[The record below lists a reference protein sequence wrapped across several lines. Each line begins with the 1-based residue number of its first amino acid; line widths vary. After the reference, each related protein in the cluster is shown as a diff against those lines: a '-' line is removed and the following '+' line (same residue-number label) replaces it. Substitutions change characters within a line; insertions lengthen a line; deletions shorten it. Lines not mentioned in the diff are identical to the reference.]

1 MSPQRELFAS
11 FLAELG
17 LSDPA
22 GLLSRFELYHSLLLE
37 LNVRVNLFSRG
48 TAAEDLWSK
57 HFLDSLLPLKSFD
70 FNGKEVLDF
79 GSGGGLPGI
88 PVKLAVPSCRMT
100 LLDSVRKKTVA
111 MQEMIGRLELEG
123 CSTVWS
129 RLEDLPASGQSYD
142 IILCRALRLEE
153 RYLKP
158 LRQLLRPAGQVLF
171 YKAQD
176 SSDLDPYRPRELCRM
191 ELDYGQRVIYTL
203 DRAALTK

>member
-70 FNGKEVLDF
+70 FLISVPAEAFPAYRLSWRF
-79 GSGGGLPGI
+79 LP
-88 PVKLAVPSCRMT
+88 
-100 LLDSVRKKTVA
+100 VA
-111 MQEMIGRLELEG
+111 
-123 CSTVWS
+123 
-129 RLEDLPASGQSYD
+129 
-142 IILCRALRLEE
+142 
-153 RYLKP
+153 
-158 LRQLLRPAGQVLF
+158 
-171 YKAQD
+171 
-176 SSDLDPYRPRELCRM
+176 
-191 ELDYGQRVIYTL
+191 
-203 DRAALTK
+203 